1 MSSTIIQDILSKGKT
16 INDELSK
23 KIELLNQRNS
33 NFNQELT
40 KRLNDIINAI
50 AAFKSTNLQGL
61 TETKNKLS
69 EVTNELETT
78 KQNLQQTQSE
88 LERVKTELA
97 NTQTE
102 LQNANATKNELE
114 QRVRDLD
121 ERMRQIE
128 LEYQNKINGVRE
140 EMAQKTTQE
149 KKAMQEQF
157 DQDMAALNNQKMAL
171 EKEIQE
177 AKNKE
182 TEAINNLNALQKEQE
197 GLIVNLGTINEF
209 LARQL
214 ELISTINTEQPNNA
228 DYATLLETIQNGLTG
243 VIGEINQA
251 VATNTTPITSVSQTP
266 LYDKFIKLNED
277 QQKEI
282 YGVIGQSY
290 ADVIERD
297 MALSPPDKLNIQNI
311 LKKYYSGDLLRGGR
325 RRRKTMKKKHRK
337 THKLMNKYQRGGYI
351 YSTSKELDRASSI
364 ISKSSRTK
372 SMSNS
377 KTRSKKYKYRK
388 TSRK

>member
-1 MSSTIIQDILSKGKT
+1 
-16 INDELSK
+16 
-23 KIELLNQRNS
+23 
-33 NFNQELT
+33 
-40 KRLNDIINAI
+40 
-50 AAFKSTNLQGL
+50 
-61 TETKNKLS
+61 
-69 EVTNELETT
+69 
-78 KQNLQQTQSE
+78 
-88 LERVKTELA
+88 
-97 NTQTE
+97 
-102 LQNANATKNELE
+102 
-114 QRVRDLD
+114 
-121 ERMRQIE
+121 MRQIE
-128 LEYQNKINGVRE
+128 LEYQNKINGIRE

-171 EKEIQE
+171 EKELQE

-214 ELISTINTEQPNNA
+214 QLISTINTEQPNNA

-277 QQKEI
+277 QQQEI
-282 YGVIGQSY
+282 YGIIGQSY
-290 ADVIERD
+290 ANIIKRD
-297 MALSPPDKLNIQNI
+297 MASSPPDKLNIQNI
-311 LKKYYSGDLLRGGR
+311 LKKYYSGDLLRGGKR
-325 RRRKTMKKKHRK
+325 RRRTMKKKHRK
-337 THKLMNKYQRGGYI
+337 THKLIKKNQRGGYV

-364 ISKSSRTK
+364 IGKSSRTK
-372 SMSNS
+372 STSNF
-377 KTRSKKYKYRK
+377 KTRSKKYKYRR
-388 TSRK
+388 TVRK